1 MEPGEQCKAAP
12 LCVPRLRD
20 VFAGVTIM
28 RRCKICKS
36 TNDVRGDGIC
46 MGCYDARMATS
57 KGMSYGQYISRFGH
71 NYLRCIR
78 EKRTLRLCAL
88 CGMVIPPSYKGRK
101 YCSGVCQDRASYY
114 RLHPEPPKKNRRSC
128 RGCRWYVPGSCR
140 CVNQDS
146 QMFGTSINKGCT
158 LYSRMVIDDG

>member
-1 MEPGEQCKAAP
+1 
-12 LCVPRLRD
+12 
-20 VFAGVTIM
+20 M

-46 MGCYDARMATS
+46 MGCYDARMATAV
-57 KGMSYGQYISRFGH
+57 GMSYGKYVSMYGH
-71 NYLRCIR
+71 NYMRRIR
-78 EKRTLRLCAL
+78 EKKPLRLCPV
-88 CGMVIPPSYKGRK
+88 CGMVIPTGRRERK
-101 YCSGVCQDRASYY
+101 YCSDRCRRRARYF
-114 RLHPEPPKKNRRSC
+114 RRHPDPPSKNRRSC

-158 LYSRMVIDDG
+158 LYDRLAVDDG